1 MNSFLSYMVDGSS
14 FTCDDMNTVF
24 FQYCKNGMQ
33 TIFNQMPGMSI
44 FNDANININ
53 PGFIAVAQ
61 RLNYVKGAVSHDTNP
76 LDISCSM
83 HSFP

>member
-1 MNSFLSYMVDGSS
+1 MNSFLSYMADGSL

-33 TIFNQMPGMSI
+33 TIFDQLLGMSI
-44 FNDANININ
+44 PNDAKFKIN

-61 RLNYVKGAVSHDTNP
+61 RLNNVKGAVSHDFSA
-76 LDISCSM
+76 LDTSCIMYTCS
-83 HSFP
+83 